1 MRAVDTNV
9 VVRYLVRDDL
19 RQAEQARALIQR
31 EAVWVAKSVLLET
44 EWVLRATYKYS
55 SASCAEA
62 LKAIAGLPTVTVED
76 ETAVERAL
84 HWFQSGLEFAD
95 ALHLA
100 SSGDSTQFVTFDR
113 RLIRSAKRIKSVE
126 AVLP

>member
-19 RQAEQARALIQR
+19 RQAEQAKALIQR
-31 EAVWVAKSVLLET
+31 EAVWLAKSVLLET
-44 EWVLRATYKYS
+44 EWVLRGTYSYS
-55 SASCAEA
+55 PTSCAEA
-62 LKAIAGLPTVTVED
+62 LQAFLGLPTVMVED
-76 ETAVERAL
+76 ESAVQRAL
-84 HWFQSGLEFAD
+84 RWFQAGLEFAD

-113 RLIRSAKRIKSVE
+113 KLVRFGKAVTGLE
-126 AVLP
+126 TVLP